1 MHNLRK
7 QHMNAV
13 MLILRYLKFAI
24 GKGILFT
31 ENLDHQSINAYID
44 ANWVGVIDDRWCTSD
59 YFPFIDGNLVRW
71 KSKKQNIIIR
81 LSAKIEYR
89 CSPLDFVK
97 HYG

>member
-13 MLILRYLKFAI
+13 MLILKYLKFAI

-44 ANWVGVIDDRWCTSD
+44 ANWVGVIDDR
-59 YFPFIDGNLVRW
+59 
-71 KSKKQNIIIR
+71 
-81 LSAKIEYR
+81 
-89 CSPLDFVK
+89 
-97 HYG
+97 